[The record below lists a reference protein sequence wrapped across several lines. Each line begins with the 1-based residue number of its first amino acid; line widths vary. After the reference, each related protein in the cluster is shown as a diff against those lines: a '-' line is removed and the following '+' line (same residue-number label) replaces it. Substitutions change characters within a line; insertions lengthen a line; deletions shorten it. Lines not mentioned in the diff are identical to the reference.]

1 MRDIDV
7 ALLTSEQAAAELAL
21 LASEIEAHDIAY
33 HRNDAPVITDGDY
46 DTLKRRNAAIE
57 ARFPKLVQTN
67 SPSTR
72 IGSAIAS
79 GFEPVTHSRPM
90 LSLDNCFTDD
100 DTAEFV
106 AGVRKYLGMKPE
118 DELFFTAEPKIDGLS
133 LNLRYVNGLLVTAAT
148 RGDGTTG
155 ENVTANARVIADIP
169 QQLPAGV
176 PAVVEVRG
184 EVYMTKAEFAALN
197 ERQAAKGE
205 DLYSNPRNTAS
216 GSLRQRDPSVTAERV
231 LNFFAYAW
239 GEMSEMPAAT
249 QSGMVE
255 LFAEW
260 GFKTNPLMGRFD
272 HVDGL
277 LARFTHIGE
286 LRASLPYD
294 IDGVVYK
301 VDDLALQQRLGFI
314 SRSPRWATAHKYPAE
329 QAQTVVRDID
339 IQVGRTGAL
348 TPVARLEPITVGG
361 VVVTNATLHNEDFII
376 GIDSDGKVLRDGRD
390 IRVGDTVIIQRAGDV
405 IPQIVDVDIA
415 KRPETALRY
424 DFPNKCPVC
433 GSAAE
438 REFNDKTGRP
448 DSVTRC
454 SGGMICE
461 AQAVE
466 GLKHFASR
474 NAFDIEGLGDK
485 QIELFFA
492 SQDPALKIKLPADI
506 FTLEA
511 RQSTSLT
518 KLENVEGFGKSSVAK
533 LYAAIN
539 ERRKISMRRLIFGL
553 GIRNVGEGTAKAL
566 CKLFKTPGELLAGI
580 ANAAKN
586 RPHTW
591 DRLTSVAQIGGLARD
606 RMIESVAGKPR
617 DFFPEKWFDSVIVK
631 KGEKGSE
638 KGLDKTQ
645 KANLIAEFGS
655 IKQVYEAVLTAAEEE
670 NNGYMLLGR
679 VTEIG
684 RVSTDSLI
692 GFFEDERNLKAVMDL
707 LSQLDVQSE
716 EKAEEDSLLSG
727 KIVVFTGNLEKM
739 SRNEAKGAAEKLGAK
754 VSGSVSAKTSFVVA
768 GPGAGSK
775 LTDAKKHGVSVLSED
790 EWLEMIK

>member
-1 MRDIDV
+1 
-7 ALLTSEQAAAELAL
+7 
-21 LASEIEAHDIAY
+21 
-33 HRNDAPVITDGDY
+33 
-46 DTLKRRNAAIE
+46 
-57 ARFPKLVQTN
+57 
-67 SPSTR
+67 
-72 IGSAIAS
+72 
-79 GFEPVTHSRPM
+79 M

-100 DTAEFV
+100 DTSDFV
-106 AGVRKYLGMKPE
+106 AGVRKYLGLKAE

-133 LNLRYVNGLLVTAAT
+133 LNLRYENGILVTAAT

-169 QQLPAGV
+169 QKLPAGV

-239 GEMSEMPAAT
+239 GEMSEMPAPT

-255 LFAEW
+255 LFAQW

-272 HVDGL
+272 TVDGL

-329 QAQTVVRDID
+329 QAQTIVRDID

-376 GIDSDGKVLRDGRD
+376 GIGGDGEILREGRD

-405 IPQIVDVDIA
+405 IPQVVDIVPE
-415 KRPETALRY
+415 KRPEGSTRY
-424 DFPNKCPVC
+424 VFPKECPVC
-433 GSAAE
+433 GSPAH
-438 REFNDKTGRP
+438 RELNEKTGKA

-454 SGGMICE
+454 SGGLVCE
-461 AQAVE
+461 AQGEAR
-466 GLKHFASR
+466 LKHFVSR

-485 QIELFFA
+485 QIEYFFA
-492 SQDPALKIKLPADI
+492 SEDPAIRIRVPSDI

-511 RQSTSLT
+511 RQKASLT

-539 ERRKISMRRLIFGL
+539 ERRKITLTRFLYSL
-553 GIRNVGEGTAKAL
+553 GIRHAGEGTAKRLARHFGSIQPILDICTGAEWEGRRVEAL
-566 CKLFKTPGELLAGI
+566 IEIEDIGTTVAGSIIEFHQDANNAAEVARLLAEVT
-580 ANAAKN
+580 
-586 RPHTW
+586 PEHTAVVVQA
-591 DRLTSVAQIGGLARD
+591 DSP
-606 RMIESVAGKPR
+606 VAGK
-617 DFFPEKWFDSVIVK
+617 
-631 KGEKGSE
+631 
-638 KGLDKTQ
+638 T
-645 KANLIAEFGS
+645 
-655 IKQVYEAVLTAAEEE
+655 
-670 NNGYMLLGR
+670 
-679 VTEIG
+679 
-684 RVSTDSLI
+684 
-692 GFFEDERNLKAVMDL
+692 
-707 LSQLDVQSE
+707 
-716 EKAEEDSLLSG
+716 
-727 KIVVFTGNLEKM
+727 VVFTGTLVRM
-739 SRNEAKGAAEKLGAK
+739 SREEAKAMAESFGAK
-754 VSGSVSAKTSFVVA
+754 VSGSVSKKTDLLVA

-775 LTDAKKHGVSVLSED
+775 LDKAKELDIETIDED
-790 EWLEMIK
+790 GWFTLVGK

>member
-7 ALLTSEQAAAELAL
+7 ALLTPEQAAAELAL

-46 DTLKRRNAAIE
+46 DALKRRNAAIE
-57 ARFPKLVQTN
+57 TRFPKLVQAN
-67 SPSTR
+67 SPSAR
-72 IGSAIAS
+72 VGSAIAS

-106 AGVRKYLGMKPE
+106 AGVRKYLGLKPE

-133 LNLRYVNGLLVTAAT
+133 LNLRYENGLLVTAAT

-169 QQLPAGV
+169 QRLPAGV

-255 LFAEW
+255 LFAQW

-376 GIDSDGKVLRDGRD
+376 GIGGDGEILREGRD

-405 IPQIVDVDIA
+405 IPQVVDIIA
-415 KRPETALRY
+415 EKRPEGSVRY
-424 DFPNKCPVC
+424 EFPKKCPVC
-433 GSAAE
+433 GSPAH
-438 REFNDKTGRP
+438 REINEKTGKA

-454 SGGMICE
+454 SGGLVCE

-466 GLKHFASR
+466 RLKHFVSR

-485 QIELFFA
+485 QIDFFFA
-492 SQDPALKIKLPADI
+492 SEDPAIRIRVPSDI

-511 RQSTSLT
+511 RQKASLT
-518 KLENVEGFGKSSVAK
+518 KLENVDGFGKSSVAK

-539 ERRKISMRRLIFGL
+539 DRRTVTLTRFLYSL
-553 GIRNVGEGTAKAL
+553 GIRHAGEGTAKRLARHFGSIQPILDICTSAEWEGRRLEAL
-566 CKLFKTPGELLAGI
+566 IEIDDIGKTVASSIIEFHQDPNNAAEVARLLAEVTPEH
-580 ANAAKN
+580 AAVVVQADS
-586 RPHTW
+586 P
-591 DRLTSVAQIGGLARD
+591 
-606 RMIESVAGKPR
+606 VAGK
-617 DFFPEKWFDSVIVK
+617 
-631 KGEKGSE
+631 
-638 KGLDKTQ
+638 T
-645 KANLIAEFGS
+645 
-655 IKQVYEAVLTAAEEE
+655 
-670 NNGYMLLGR
+670 
-679 VTEIG
+679 
-684 RVSTDSLI
+684 
-692 GFFEDERNLKAVMDL
+692 
-707 LSQLDVQSE
+707 
-716 EKAEEDSLLSG
+716 
-727 KIVVFTGNLEKM
+727 VVFTGTLVRM
-739 SRNEAKGAAEKLGAK
+739 SREEAKAMAESFGAK
-754 VSGSVSAKTSFVVA
+754 VSGSVSKKTDLLVA

-775 LTDAKKHGVSVLSED
+775 LKTAADLGIQTIDED
-790 EWLEMIK
+790 GWFTLVGK

>member
-21 LASEIEAHDIAY
+21 LASEIETHDIAY
-33 HRNDAPVITDGDY
+33 HRNDAPTISDGDY
-46 DTLKRRNAAIE
+46 DALKRRNSAIE
-57 ARFPKLVQTN
+57 ARFPKLVQSN

-72 IGSAIAS
+72 VGSTIAS

-100 DTAEFV
+100 DTADFV
-106 AGVRKYLGMKPE
+106 AGVRKYLGLKPE

-133 LNLRYVNGLLVTAAT
+133 LNLRYENGLLVTAAT

-169 QQLPAGV
+169 QKLPAGV

-239 GEMSEMPAAT
+239 GEMSDMPATT

-255 LFAEW
+255 LFAQW

-329 QAQTVVRDID
+329 QAQTIVRDID

-376 GIDSDGKVLRDGRD
+376 GIGGDGEILREGRD

-405 IPQIVDVDIA
+405 IPQVVDVVA
-415 KRPETALRY
+415 EKRPDGSVRY
-424 DFPNKCPVC
+424 EFPKKCPVC
-433 GSAAE
+433 GSPAH
-438 REFNDKTGRP
+438 REVNEKTGKA

-454 SGGMICE
+454 SGGLVCE

-466 GLKHFASR
+466 RLKHFVSR

-485 QIELFFA
+485 QIEYFFA
-492 SQDPALKIKLPADI
+492 SEDPAIRIRVPSDI

-511 RQSTSLT
+511 RQKASLT

-539 ERRKISMRRLIFGL
+539 DRRKITLTRFLYSL
-553 GIRNVGEGTAKAL
+553 GIRHAGEGTAKRLARHFGSIQPILEICAGEEWEGRRIEAL
-566 CKLFKTPGELLAGI
+566 IEIEDIGKTVASSIIEFHQDANNAAEVARLLAEVTPEH
-580 ANAAKN
+580 AAVVVQADS
-586 RPHTW
+586 P
-591 DRLTSVAQIGGLARD
+591 
-606 RMIESVAGKPR
+606 VAGK
-617 DFFPEKWFDSVIVK
+617 
-631 KGEKGSE
+631 
-638 KGLDKTQ
+638 T
-645 KANLIAEFGS
+645 
-655 IKQVYEAVLTAAEEE
+655 
-670 NNGYMLLGR
+670 
-679 VTEIG
+679 
-684 RVSTDSLI
+684 
-692 GFFEDERNLKAVMDL
+692 
-707 LSQLDVQSE
+707 
-716 EKAEEDSLLSG
+716 
-727 KIVVFTGNLEKM
+727 VVFTGTLVRM
-739 SRNEAKGAAEKLGAK
+739 SREEAKAMAESFGAK
-754 VSGSVSAKTSFVVA
+754 VSGSVSKKTDLLVA

-775 LTDAKKHGVSVLSED
+775 LKTAADLGIETIDED
-790 EWLEMIK
+790 GWFTLVGK

>member
-1 MRDIDV
+1 MRHIDV
-7 ALLTSEQAAAELAL
+7 ELLTADQAAAELVS
-21 LASEIEAHDIAY
+21 LASEIADHDIAY
-33 HRNDAPVITDGDY
+33 HRNDAPVISDGDY
-46 DTLKRRNAAIE
+46 DVLKRRNFAIE
-57 ARFPKLVQTN
+57 ARFPALVQSN

-72 IGSAIAS
+72 VGSAIAS

-100 DTAEFV
+100 DTADFV
-106 AGVRKYLGMKPE
+106 AGVRKFLGLKPE

-133 LNLRYVNGLLVTAAT
+133 LNLRYENGLLVTAAT

-169 QQLPAGV
+169 QKLPAGV

-239 GEMSEMPAAT
+239 GEMSDMSAPT
-249 QSGMVE
+249 QSGMVD

-272 HVDGL
+272 TVDGL

-329 QAQTVVRDID
+329 QAQTIVRDID

-376 GIDSDGKVLRDGRD
+376 GIGGDGEILREGRD

-405 IPQIVDVDIA
+405 IPQVVDVVA
-415 KRPETALRY
+415 EKRPEGSTRY
-424 DFPNKCPVC
+424 LFPKTCPVC
-433 GSAAE
+433 GSPAH
-438 REFNDKTGRP
+438 REVNEKTGKA

-454 SGGMICE
+454 SGGLVCE

-466 GLKHFASR
+466 RLKHFVSR

-485 QIELFFA
+485 QIEFFFA
-492 SQDPALKIKLPADI
+492 SEDPAIRIRVPSDI

-511 RQSTSLT
+511 RQKASLT

-539 ERRKISMRRLIFGL
+539 DRRKITLTRFLYSL
-553 GIRNVGEGTAKAL
+553 GIRHAGEGTAKRLARHFGSIQPILDICAGAEWEGRRVEAL
-566 CKLFKTPGELLAGI
+566 IEIEDIGKTVASSIIEFHQDGNNAAEVARLLAEVTPEH
-580 ANAAKN
+580 AAVVVQGDS
-586 RPHTW
+586 P
-591 DRLTSVAQIGGLARD
+591 
-606 RMIESVAGKPR
+606 VAGK
-617 DFFPEKWFDSVIVK
+617 
-631 KGEKGSE
+631 
-638 KGLDKTQ
+638 T
-645 KANLIAEFGS
+645 
-655 IKQVYEAVLTAAEEE
+655 
-670 NNGYMLLGR
+670 
-679 VTEIG
+679 
-684 RVSTDSLI
+684 
-692 GFFEDERNLKAVMDL
+692 
-707 LSQLDVQSE
+707 
-716 EKAEEDSLLSG
+716 
-727 KIVVFTGNLEKM
+727 VVFTGTLVRM
-739 SRNEAKGAAEKLGAK
+739 SREEAKAMAESFGAK
-754 VSGSVSAKTSFVVA
+754 VSGSVSKKTDLLVA
-768 GPGAGSK
+768 GPGAGTK
-775 LTDAKKHGVSVLSED
+775 LKTAADLGIETIDED
-790 EWLEMIK
+790 GWFTLVGK